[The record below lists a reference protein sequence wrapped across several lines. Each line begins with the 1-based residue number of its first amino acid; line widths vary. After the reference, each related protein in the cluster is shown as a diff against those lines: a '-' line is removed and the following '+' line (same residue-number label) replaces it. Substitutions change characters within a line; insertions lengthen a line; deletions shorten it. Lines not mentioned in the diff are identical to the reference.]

1 VRGARLNGI
10 ESFSFRSKSRSD
22 VGTSSLIVSRRYAT
36 IFVSFSDRGL
46 KPTATFMHRSAI
58 GSVFI
63 RVNPPSDSF
72 HLLLSTLNFQL
83 STFQRYCPPVPIVSS
98 DFIDALRQIAGADGV
113 ISNADELLV
122 YECDAFTMEKNLPN
136 VVVLPRSTE
145 QVVAVVKLCAR
156 EGMPII
162 PRGAGTSLSGGVLPV
177 EGGVMIALTRM
188 NKVLSVD
195 YENRRSLVEAGCVN
209 AWITNAVK
217 ARGLYYAPDP
227 SSQSACT
234 IGGNVATNSGGPH
247 TLKYGVTTN
256 HVLGLDLV
264 LPDGEVVWLGTTP
277 DGGEDVDGYD
287 LRGAVIGSEGMFGV
301 VTRVLVRLIR
311 APQTFKTM
319 LGVFESVDDASQ
331 TVSEIIAAGIVPG
344 AIEMMDQL
352 ITQAVE
358 AAYRFGFPLDA
369 GAVLIVELDGLA
381 AGLDK
386 QAERVVEI
394 CRNNRAREVRL
405 AKSDEER
412 AALWK
417 CRKRAF
423 GAIGRLSPNY
433 LTEDGVVPRSRLP
446 EVMRF
451 VAATSAKYRLR
462 IANVFH
468 AGDGNIH
475 PLVLYDERDPSEV
488 ERALA
493 AGHEILEK
501 CIEMGGSV
509 SGEHGIGVQKMDFM
523 AKQFTADDLDAM
535 KALRHVFDPE
545 MRCNPH
551 KMFPGSKRCGD
562 FLVKRQA
569 AV

>member
-1 VRGARLNGI
+1 LAI
-10 ESFSFRSKSRSD
+10 KQEQKFSQLHFAGSA
-22 VGTSSLIVSRRYAT
+22 GYSLAVPNVANVS
-36 IFVSFSDRGL
+36 
-46 KPTATFMHRSAI
+46 ATFT
-58 GSVFI
+58 
-63 RVNPPSDSF
+63 DS
-72 HLLLSTLNFQL
+72 L
-83 STFQRYCPPVPIVSS
+83 REIVG
-98 DFIDALRQIAGADGV
+98 DDGV

-136 VVVLPRSTE
+136 VVVLPRSAE
-145 QVVAVVKLCAR
+145 QVVAVVKLCACER
-156 EGMPII
+156 VPII

-188 NKVLSVD
+188 NKVLGVD
-195 YENRRSLVEAGCVN
+195 YENRRALVETGCVN

-217 ARGLYYAPDP
+217 TRGLYYAPDP

-256 HVLGLDLV
+256 HVLGLELV

-277 DGGEDVDGYD
+277 EGGEDVDGYD
-287 LRGAVIGSEGMFGV
+287 LRGVVIGSEGMFGV

-311 APQTFKTM
+311 APQAYKTM
-319 LGVFESVDDASQ
+319 LGVFENVDDASQ

-344 AIEMMDQL
+344 ALEMMDQL

-358 AAYRFGFPLDA
+358 AAYQFGFPLDA

-381 AGLDK
+381 AGLDE
-386 QAERVVEI
+386 QAERVLEI
-394 CRNNRAREVRL
+394 CRANRAREVRL
-405 AKSDEER
+405 AKTDEER
-412 AALWK
+412 ALLWK

-451 VAATSAKYRLR
+451 VAATSAKYQLR

-475 PLVLYDERDPSEV
+475 PLVLYDERDPSQV

-501 CIEMGGSV
+501 CVEMGGSV
-509 SGEHGIGVQKMDFM
+509 SGEHGIGVQKIDFM
-523 AKQFTADDLDAM
+523 AQQFTADDLDVM
-535 KALRHVFDPE
+535 KTLRKVFDPE
-545 MRCNPH
+545 NRCNPH

-562 FLVKRQA
+562 FQMKKQA